1 MSKHCETFEHTAD
14 VGLKA
19 SADTLG
25 ELFEALAEGL
35 ADFICRREQVKTK
48 ETITIEARGDDI
60 EALAVEFLWKIMDT
74 IQTNRKAVAAVRVM
88 KIEPN
93 LVHAQ
98 VDCEPLNPARHETG
112 TEVKAVTYHM
122 LEVREV
128 EGRWAG
134 QVLLDI

>member
-1 MSKHCETFEHTAD
+1 MKYCETFEHTAD
-14 VGLKA
+14 VGLRA

-25 ELFEALAEGL
+25 ELFEAFAEGL
-35 ADFICRREQVKTK
+35 ADFICRREQVRTK
-48 ETITIEARGDDI
+48 ETFTIEARADDI

-74 IQTNRKAVAAVRVM
+74 IQTDHKAVAAVRVM

-93 LVHAQ
+93 FVHAQ

-122 LEVREV
+122 LEIREADGHW
-128 EGRWAG
+128 EG